1 MVALRA
7 IGRDRPVHLIEIGA
21 SAGIH
26 LHFDRYRY
34 RIGDQI
40 FGRLDAPFTI
50 ESEWLGEKVAAQAL
64 LLMPDAPRVA
74 LDNRAFL
81 RRVVHHLGGPAGIR
95 QFLDIGSGLPT
106 QWNVHQA
113 TKEVAPH
120 ARVVYV
126 DNDPMVV
133 AHTQALLAGTANTT
147 VIGADLRQPEEIVT
161 DPTVKEFIDFTRP
174 VGLLLSAIVHH
185 LTDEED
191 PVGIVARLRD
201 ALPAGSYLALSHFR
215 NPGAAHPRAAAYAV
229 AGEKL
234 LNERLGTGRWRT
246 QQEILSY
253 FGDLELIEPG
263 LVPLPEWRPAPGA
276 GRYQALTHH
285 NCVGGVARKN

>member
-1 MVALRA
+1 MATMRSAVATERWIPPPVDASRPNIARVYDCFLGGTDNFA
-7 IGRDRPVHLIEIGA
+7 VDREL
-21 SAGIH
+21 
-26 LHFDRYRY
+26 
-34 RIGDQI
+34 
-40 FGRLDAPFTI
+40 
-50 ESEWLGEKVAAQAL
+50 AAQVL
-64 LLMPDAPRVA
+64 SLMPDAPRVA

-81 RRVVHHLGGPAGIR
+81 RRVVHHLAGPAGIR

-113 TKEVAPH
+113 ANEVAPS

-133 AHTQALLAGTANTT
+133 AHTRALLTGTPNAA
-147 VIGADLRQPEEIVT
+147 IIRADLRRPEEILT
-161 DPTVKEFIDFTRP
+161 DPTVKESIDFTRP

-191 PVGIVARLRD
+191 PDGIVARLRD

-215 NPGAAHPRAAAYAV
+215 NPGAAHPQAAAYAA

-246 QQEILSY
+246 HQEILAY
-253 FGDLELIEPG
+253 FGDLELIDPG
-263 LVPLPEWRPAPGA
+263 LVPLSEWRPDPGTA
-276 GRYQALTHH
+276 RYQTLAHH

>member
-1 MVALRA
+1 MTM
-7 IGRDRPVHLIEIGA
+7 DRWIPPGVDAGSPSIARVYDCFLGGTDNYAVDREI
-21 SAGIH
+21 
-26 LHFDRYRY
+26 
-34 RIGDQI
+34 
-40 FGRLDAPFTI
+40 
-50 ESEWLGEKVAAQAL
+50 AAQAL

-81 RRVVHHLGGPAGIR
+81 RRVVRHLAGPAGIR

-113 TKEVAPH
+113 AHEVAPH

-133 AHTQALLAGTANTT
+133 AHTRALLAGTDNAW
-147 VIGADLRQPEEIVT
+147 IIDADLRQPEEIVT
-161 DPTVKEFIDFTRP
+161 NPTVKEIIDFTRP
-174 VGLLLSAIVHH
+174 VGLLMLAIVHH
-185 LTDEED
+185 LTDQED
-191 PVGIVARLRD
+191 PAGVVTRLRD

-215 NPGAAHPRAAAYAV
+215 NPGSAHPQAAAYAA

-234 LNERLGTGRWRT
+234 MNERLGTGRWRT
-246 QQEILSY
+246 QEEIRAY
-253 FGDLELIEPG
+253 FGDLQLIEPG
-263 LVPLPEWRPAPGA
+263 LVPLSEWRPDPGST
-276 GRYQALTHH
+276 RHHSLTHQ